1 MADRVEIGFSGGQVV
16 ATRLTGGALEDLR
29 KALRHPEGWHDLET
43 EDGRLAVDLGRVVF
57 VRVAAAEHRI
67 GFITEG

>member
-1 MADRVEIGFSGGQVV
+1 
-16 ATRLTGGALEDLR
+16 LR
-29 KALRHPEGWHDLET
+29 KALRRPEGWHDLET

-57 VRVAAAEHRI
+57 VRVAAAEHRV